1 MSSSTFDIA
10 IIGAGAAGLHLAL
23 NMRDDPFFRQKKILI
38 LEKESKEQNDRTW
51 CFWEKG
57 VGKWDHLLR
66 HTWANGDFFCMGDAL
81 PLHLAPYQYKML
93 RGIDFYAFAKKALAA
108 HPQFTWQQDA
118 VLSVDTC
125 SPCHIACSG
134 GQYTAEYVFDSRIP
148 EAFFQQDQYTR
159 LLQHFKGWVIRTP
172 EDCFDADRFNMMD
185 YRLQWKDSTSFTYVL
200 PLNAREALVEF
211 TLFTPSLI
219 GDGDYETMLNRYLK
233 EVWRIEKFDIVES
246 EYGVI
251 PMSDFPFEKY
261 ASDKH
266 IRIGTAGG
274 WVKPSSGYSF
284 KNCERNAVKIT
295 ENLKSGRALNTGII
309 SRRFRLYDAVF
320 LDVLNRHNERG
331 PSIFHTMYFKNDVQQ
346 IFAFLDEETSL
357 LEELRIISG
366 FPKRLF
372 LRSLI
377 NVLTRWL

>member
-1 MSSSTFDIA
+1 
-10 IIGAGAAGLHLAL
+10 
-23 NMRDDPFFRQKKILI
+23 
-38 LEKESKEQNDRTW
+38 
-51 CFWEKG
+51 
-57 VGKWDHLLR
+57 
-66 HTWANGDFFCMGDAL
+66 
-81 PLHLAPYQYKML
+81 ML

-118 VLSVDTC
+118 VLSVETG